1 MTTPK
6 PVPAST
12 PDDPLGEQAR
22 IDERLDRELAET
34 FPASDPPSVISPVS
48 GDRTRTEDDEREDKR
63 DQDAPGPAEKP
74 TA

>member
-6 PVPAST
+6 PGPAST

-48 GDRTRTEDDEREDKR
+48 GDRTPTENDERDK
-63 DQDAPGPAEKP
+63 DAPGPAEEP
-74 TA
+74 PA